1 MEDEKETKEED
12 QPSTS
17 KKASPDENMI
27 DNTRRDE
34 TETNSET
41 SVTGSYFAR
50 SRVDM
55 ADIRSDAPKVP
66 IVTKREREP
75 KSQIRKKRKIMRR
88 AGRVEKRHRSYSRR
102 EMKRFSR
109 RKPRVRQEIK
119 EDPSVT
125 TIYTRLSS
133 RSVSR
138 VQLCSHCG
146 HRCCRRR

>member
-75 KSQIRKKRKIMRR
+75 KSQIRK
-88 AGRVEKRHRSYSRR
+88 EK
-102 EMKRFSR
+102 EK
-109 RKPRVRQEIK
+109 
-119 EDPSVT
+119 
-125 TIYTRLSS
+125 
-133 RSVSR
+133 
-138 VQLCSHCG
+138 
-146 HRCCRRR
+146 